1 MRSLVRR
8 LAGDESGDII
18 SGWLVRMVV
27 FMGLF
32 ALVGYEFVMVGLNY
46 VQTEDAAQE
55 VSRSARR
62 AYRDTR
68 RDEDQAQKAAEMEAD
83 AQDVRLIMFEVLEEH
98 VSVEVESTADT
109 LFLDDLSFLD
119 GLTTRSATS
128 VVRWRE

>member
-55 VSRSARR
+55 VSRAARR

-68 RDEDQAQKAAEMEAD
+68 QDEDQAQEAAEVEAD
-83 AQDVRLIMFEVLEEH
+83 AQDVRLVGFEVLEEH
-98 VSVEVESTADT
+98 VAVEVESTADT
-109 LFLDDLSFLD
+109 LFLDDLGFLD

-128 VVRWRE
+128 TVRWRE

>member
-32 ALVGYEFVMVGLNY
+32 ALVGYELVVVGMNY

-55 VSRSARR
+55 VSRAGRS

-68 RDEDQAQKAAEMEAD
+68 QDEDQAQKAAELEAD
-83 AQDVRLIMFEVLEEH
+83 AQDVQLVRFEVLEEH
-98 VSVEVESTADT
+98 VAVEVESTADT
-109 LFLDDLSFLD
+109 LFLDELSFLD

-128 VVRWRE
+128 TVRWRE